1 MVSPCPPEFHF
12 PSDTK
17 KETDLSLPQG
27 YGLLVYL
34 HFFILFSQ
42 FRSRGATLKHKR
54 ALSQDVT
61 VAMLVFQNIET
72 TAILVSQ
79 SNPAIVVFF
88 PTGKA
93 FLCFNTEFT

>member
-17 KETDLSLPQG
+17 KETDLSLPSFL
-27 YGLLVYL
+27 Y
-34 HFFILFSQ
+34 LFSQ

-61 VAMLVFQNIET
+61 VATLVFQNIET
-72 TAILVSQ
+72 AAITVFQ
-79 SNPAIVVFF
+79 SNPAIFS
-88 PTGKA
+88 
-93 FLCFNTEFT
+93 L